1 MIGKE
6 KHTSFVTIVNCAAH
20 DMYYELLGNF
30 QIYFSWAYQG
40 PETFSQTVVIL
51 WQQIS
56 KIGKIRA
63 NKSSMLFDG
72 DEVQFSWYPQSDL
85 PGSL

>member
-30 QIYFSWAYQG
+30 QIYFSCHPLTTDLQD
-40 PETFSQTVVIL
+40 
-51 WQQIS
+51 WQEKS
-56 KIGKIRA
+56 KYK
-63 NKSSMLFDG
+63 FD
-72 DEVQFSWYPQSDL
+72 DI
-85 PGSL
+85 